1 MNLLVQREPVSNN
14 LLIGSLH
21 MARFQALTNPV
32 LDLELDMIR
41 DRLNLQAH
49 QKAEL
54 LREMTGLVAWI
65 VRQAELGRVV
75 QARRGDEVE
84 PLVHPALERLRDAS
98 QTPIGEPIALRPDE
112 VSRLAAI
119 LERGF
124 DPPPAL
130 QKALANLAN
139 PRRRPP
145 RLRWNKPEQGS
156 R

>member
-1 MNLLVQREPVSNN
+1 
-14 LLIGSLH
+14 

-41 DRLNLQAH
+41 ERLNLEAH

-54 LREMTGLVAWI
+54 LRELTALAAWI
-65 VRQAELGRVV
+65 VRQTELGRVV
-75 QARRGDEVE
+75 EARRGDVVE
-84 PLVHPALERLRDAS
+84 PLVHPAIERLRDRS
-98 QTPIGEPIALRPDE
+98 QTVVGQPIALRPEE

-130 QKALANLAN
+130 QKALANLAD

-145 RLRWNKPEQGS
+145 RLRWNKPAQGS